1 MKNGNR
7 PNDIRNK
14 TLKFWNYFGKDGF
27 LQDDLIRLQLWAAS
41 ITIFQSKL
49 ELLPE
54 RKMLKDLQLFN
65 ELINVCYEIM
75 GKIKK

>member
-1 MKNGNR
+1 M
-7 PNDIRNK
+7 
-14 TLKFWNYFGKDGF
+14 
-27 LQDDLIRLQLWAAS
+27 QDDLIRLQLWAAS